1 MMFFPK
7 KTNFSDIFEEL
18 VNKIEESG
26 LLFMEMLNNY
36 DRADAFVAR
45 LNVIENEA
53 DAITHNIYQKL
64 HKTFITPIDREDLY
78 ALVNKMDTIVDMIE
92 ASAVRMN
99 LYKIEKPNA
108 EIEDLARVMNKA
120 IALVVRLIYDMRRR
134 KSNYQ
139 MILDN
144 CNLIDELETEGDHL
158 LRRSMQ
164 QLFVREQDAIELIKW
179 KDIFERIE
187 DAIDT
192 CRDVSAVI
200 EGMILKYG

>member
-1 MMFFPK
+1 MFFPR

-36 DRADAFVAR
+36 EQADVFITR
-45 LNVIENEA
+45 LNAIENEA
-53 DAITHNIYQKL
+53 DAITHKIYQSL

-99 LYKIEKPNA
+99 LYKIEKPIA

-120 IALVVRLIYDMRRR
+120 IALVKRLVYDMRRR
-134 KSNYQ
+134 KANYQ
-139 MILDN
+139 IILDN

-164 QLFVREQDAIELIKW
+164 QLFEREQDAIELIKW